1 MTAFDLD
8 LTRPM
13 LAYASAHLSTGGIP
27 TMTSSWPAA
36 AHAWLQEIRAALA
49 RLPQQPDR
57 NAVRD
62 VADELAASALRL
74 DLSATRAL
82 TASVADYTHYHRRLV
97 DGAGDGSY
105 STLLIAWPRSHRTA
119 LHDHAGLWGIELVLD
134 GVLEVEEFR
143 RGDDDLR
150 TDLAPERTLMLGVG
164 DAAVFDGD
172 AYVHRCA
179 NKSSTRPALSLHIY
193 GGTLDAYHEFV
204 ADADGRYA
212 VQPQRARVD
221 ARLRT

>member
-1 MTAFDLD
+1 
-8 LTRPM
+8 
-13 LAYASAHLSTGGIP
+13 
-27 TMTSSWPAA
+27 MTSSWPAA

-49 RLPQQPDR
+49 RLPQQPDLG
-57 NAVRD
+57 AVRE
-62 VADELAASALRL
+62 VANELAAGALRL
-74 DLSATRAL
+74 DTAAARAL
-82 TASVADYTHYHRRLV
+82 TASVADYTHYHRHLV

-143 RGDDDLR
+143 RGVGGAR
-150 TDLAPERTLMLGVG
+150 TDLVPERTIMLGVG

-179 NKSSTRPALSLHIY
+179 NKSSTQSALSLHVY

-204 ADADGRYA
+204 AETDGRYA
-212 VQPQRARVD
+212 VRPQRARVD
-221 ARLRT
+221 ARLRA